1 MAAKTPVAQYVRMS
15 SERQDCSI
23 EYQSAAIA
31 AYASG
36 RNYEIVRTYEDAG
49 ISGLTLGKRAG
60 LRQLLADV
68 VAGTAPFDIV
78 LVYDVSRWGR
88 FQNPDQ
94 SAHYEFLCAEAGV
107 AVEYCAEPFVNDGS
121 PTSMLLKHIK
131 RAMAAEYSRELSQKA
146 RMAKLGLRRE
156 GYWMGSAPGYGLR
169 RQIVTRDGRA
179 LAIRELGEWGRY
191 PGAHTKLVLGPREE
205 VETVRRM
212 YRLYL
217 QKGGC
222 YGGIARQLNAEGI
235 SAEGGALWTTP
246 RVRQVLTNEKYV
258 GCLIS
263 GRWRHELGGGRKRL
277 PQREWLSVE
286 DALEPLV
293 PARLFR
299 SVQRKI
305 RDTRRRV
312 TEAEALDDLRRIFAE
327 RGQLSE
333 YIIKAHGKWS
343 MALYQRRLG
352 SLEEMYARLG
362 YTLDTDDVARRH
374 AFFRRCLANR
384 PPPKHTEAA
393 VVAGLKALWARAGY
407 LSQQLINEDRSLP
420 HTSLLQRRFGG
431 LRRLYELIGYTPTM
445 RQRCGMRAAEYSR
458 RDRNGKSEASP
469 DLGEGDCAHRQPR
482 TVQARRLRTRSDTV

>member
-1 MAAKTPVAQYVRMS
+1 MATNIPVAQYVRMS

-31 AYASG
+31 DYALG
-36 RNYEIVRTYEDAG
+36 RGYDVVRTYEDAG
-49 ISGLTLGKRAG
+49 ISGLTLEKRAG

-68 VAGTAPFDIV
+68 VAGNAPFRVV

-107 AVEYCAEPFVNDGS
+107 AVEYCAEPFANDGS

-169 RQIVTRDGRA
+169 RQIVTRDGKVLA
-179 LAIRELGEWGRY
+179 LRELGEWGRY
-191 PGAHTKLVLGPREE
+191 PGAHIKLVLGPADE
-205 VETVRRM
+205 VQTVRRM

-217 QKGGC
+217 QKDGC
-222 YGGIARQLNAEGI
+222 YGGIARRLNGEGNY
-235 SAEGGALWTTP
+235 AEGGALWTIP

-258 GCLIS
+258 GCLVS
-263 GRWRHELGGGRKRL
+263 GRWRHELGGRRTCTPK
-277 PQREWLSVE
+277 EDWLYVK

-293 PARLFR
+293 SAHVFR

-305 RDTRRRV
+305 QNTRRRV
-312 TEAEALDDLRRIFAE
+312 TEAEALEDLRRILAE
-327 RGQLSE
+327 KGQLSE

-362 YTLDTDDVARRH
+362 YKLDSDDVARRRE
-374 AFFRRCLANR
+374 FFRQCLANR

-393 VVAGLKALWARAGY
+393 VISGLRALWAREGY
-407 LSQQLINEDRSLP
+407 LCQRLIDEDPGLP
-420 HTSLLQRRFGG
+420 HPSVLQRRFGG

-445 RQRCGMRAAEYSR
+445 RQRCGMRSAEYKH
-458 RDRNGKSEASP
+458 RD
-469 DLGEGDCAHRQPR
+469 QP
-482 TVQARRLRTRSDTV
+482 A